1 MRNQVFKKLFSVL
14 LALIMVAGLL
24 PASAMA
30 GGWGAMDVDTTP
42 ELTETEQPTESA
54 EPTAPAETETPEV
67 TEVPEPMPENPA
79 ATVESTQGEPTEEI
93 TIAPVN
99 EVAAQA
105 NGVTTVIAGS
115 DFQNKSGDGSG
126 KVVVQN
132 IIQSMIHGGITS
144 VDGFLFAGDY
154 WIDMIP
160 NKDDTA
166 MLGHVN
172 SLRYAVKEK
181 YTNLTYDNMVCIQG
195 NHDQVT
201 PDPNKNGLSKSG
213 AHDAEKY
220 GVYVI
225 NEDDYMWNNSDE
237 ATIKKT
243 AEALGDYLDEKVTAG
258 YGKPIFVVSHLP
270 LHYSMRTRNDGDG
283 MYANYLFD
291 VMNEAGASGLNIIF
305 LYGHDHS
312 NGWDDYLGGSAVYLA
327 KGDQINIAQASKTE
341 FNVETLNFT
350 YMNAGFTGYY
360 ENHNGA
366 DDKLTMTVF
375 HIEDNK
381 VTVQRFDANGE
392 HNLKSR
398 GVTNSYKNESGYAPN
413 TTVYA
418 SPKTITLSTVT
429 PQVTVSNGNVSVTAP
444 GLTGVTVT
452 KKTVPVDTS
461 KYSAYVSYDIAPV
474 GYTQGNTATVT
485 ITLDEND
492 GFDASRKVTVIDQ
505 TGTNPNQTVSIVN
518 GAVTFTTNHFSTY
531 DIAQEALAETTE
543 RTYTR
548 VTSLDELVSGGQY
561 LLIVNEG
568 TDYFMLPESVSKES
582 GTRVGF
588 NIEATTAAGGNTITG
603 DYSAKEWTI
612 TASGSD
618 WILSAAS
625 GNAYFANTDG
635 TRAQAVFSTTN
646 NTKFTIAGSAD
657 NFTFKSG
664 NYAFD
669 HSSAGVINGY
679 NKTPST
685 MFYIYRLTSSGSVD
699 PSGGDWVTISDGQG
713 KTIFRLVDQLT
724 AGKKYLIVNSGS
736 AGSANAV
743 NLNNKDINSASV
755 TIIADSKGNYY
766 IEAPANTA
774 QWTYTKAGKFQNV
787 SSTDGYLRGDSDGD
801 SLRTNTNPDKSQ
813 TTWSYNTNNG
823 LYENSKNRYISS
835 SFKMLSSGSS
845 SNRVYIYEEATLE
858 TSAEYA
864 KLTGSLTYT
873 VAPGTSAEDAL
884 AAVKAGIDVVKS
896 SDKTNE
902 TTLPDDDANIT
913 WTLDSSYQGE
923 AGEYAVTITYKNK
936 VLGTATVIVP
946 ALTVTNIEVTPM
958 EGTVKAGA
966 SNYAKTGSKLTVTY
980 SDGSTRTLDV
990 TLGMLSGDFNKNVE
1004 GDYTGLT
1011 VTYGG
1016 KTVTDYT
1023 LHVTAKT
1030 ENDYPEYPNEGSV
1043 RVEKTGQGV
1052 DFQKTGVAKIELS
1065 TTGVPMSKGVDVILM
1080 LDTSSS
1086 MGNTIDGTTRLEV
1099 LRQSVANMLATFNT
1113 PDATTGVVPDIR
1125 VAIADFNGY
1134 EVSNTNSPIYL
1145 DSKDHL
1151 TGDTIRDGKNSAK
1164 VYTGTENY
1172 TSGAFVAASTYNTAA
1187 KCTELVNSITTA
1199 SGTNY
1204 DAAFYYSYQL
1214 GQAITDANN
1223 TAGEERDLYV
1233 VFMSDGAPFQ
1243 YNGFS
1248 ANSDKSAWNN
1258 WLQGTS
1264 NDAESGSHSYFYN
1277 SDSNKNW
1284 WAEAIKGDTG
1294 SQYTVIDKT
1303 KNTTDTNPYMTQVSG
1318 LGAKMYSIGFCL
1330 AQDKQITVA
1339 SMENVL
1345 QKIATDSSY
1354 YIKADSASDLNN
1366 AFNQIA
1372 TNIKKAGYGAT
1383 FTDVMGE
1390 AYDLKI
1396 TSFTANGETVTPTI
1410 TVSTYQLYKKNEVG
1424 TTVNGVPVTE
1434 AMVGTRKS
1442 DTPAVQETV
1451 TFNGNGTE
1459 AYSSSNPG
1467 VNILT
1472 DSKINAQHFTYDLNT
1487 ETFSWNVGDIT
1498 EDEQV
1503 LSYYVYLTGSMEG
1516 TRAAGSY
1523 PTNKSAVLT
1532 YKNWLDHDAQKDTV
1546 SPVMPWASANV
1557 SYAFYLVDENGT
1569 PVVNQTTGAT
1579 GSFANAVK
1587 VTQPVVYSEVLLNSG
1602 AEVEANIVAQN
1613 ALPAGYELYDADA
1626 TYTVSVRSGDGTGSW
1641 TITKGNSAAATT
1653 YVAQYDPNNSAAVS
1667 NALLSTEVNGGQND
1681 YTHTV
1686 VWFAV
1691 KYQISCVPDA
1701 VVIDFGLPVDIS
1713 VLANDILGEGAAVM
1727 GLAAVGSIPAAQ
1739 GTAELAGGFSPNGYT
1754 GTYGTAT
1761 INGTKVRYTPGS
1773 MKMDNTEKFAYA
1785 AQANLENDQK
1795 YYYSTVTVIPAAN
1808 IYYEDSFVTF
1818 DGAWEPVGQAKD
1830 GITQQE
1836 DRPGQFS
1843 LSAYDANN
1851 VYGFDSAY
1859 TKCTE
1864 YSLGS
1869 ARKVTV
1875 NKTTNDNPPTATFT
1889 FTGTGFDLISLTSNT
1904 TGTILVDVYNGN
1916 AATGEAA
1923 HKWIVDTYY
1932 GYTRTD
1938 AGYNKYTWTK
1948 GEDGKWHVT
1957 KEKVDTLPDGA
1968 VLDGTPV
1975 NSGDVTYSRNYT
1987 WAVTTDTNN
1996 ALYQIPVIRGQG
2008 LEYGTYTVVITP
2020 MFSSVL
2026 DHAGNDSY
2034 DFYLDAVRIYDPAG
2048 KDPSGEIGDAY
2059 AADGEGWPEIIELRN
2074 LLIEK
2079 KSLTEADSNAK
2090 GIVFVDGKDAAEV
2103 TDYTNFGPNNEV
2115 YLAKDQA
2122 IAFKLSVADPSNIAS
2137 IQLAAKS
2144 PNGGATAKV
2153 NADGTATS
2161 IAAATEMYY
2170 TITHRVTWGSG
2181 TAGESNTIVVA
2192 NIGNNILS
2200 LTNIKITYKQQP
2212 TASTQAVAIVDN
2224 EVVEQAPAM
2233 LLSMMGIKDPE
2244 PEPEPE
2250 PEKTFEPDR
2259 FEASWRRN
2267 VMQGRKA
2274 TLTVKTSEDVEAITV
2289 DGQTIRS
2296 YRTRSERVGFGR
2308 RAKRITYREF
2318 TYSMVAQESA
2328 DFSVTAIN
2336 AEGTESEAITARL
2349 TVKTR
2354 PNSMRDMWDWF
2365 KGWF

>member
-115 DFQNKSGDGSG
+115 DFQNPNGNEAGAQTVTSILTKM
-126 KVVVQN
+126 QN
-132 IIQSMIHGGITS
+132 ADYTKA
-144 VDGFLFAGDY
+144 DGFLFCGDY
-154 WIDMIP
+154 DYSTVNNQTRTEAGITAL
-160 NKDDTA
+160 KKAVTGTYSTLADD
-166 MLGHVN
+166 
-172 SLRYAVKEK
+172 R
-181 YTNLTYDNMVCIQG
+181 MVLVEG
-195 NHDQVT
+195 NHDAAAAS
-201 PDPNKNGLSKSG
+201 GLATSG

-270 LHYSMRTRNDGDG
+270 LHYSMRTKNDGDG
-283 MYANYLFD
+283 MYANYIFD
-291 VMNEAGASGLNIIF
+291 VLNEAGAAGLNIIF

-327 KGDQINIAQASKTE
+327 KGDKINIAQASKTV

-366 DDKLTMTVF
+366 DDTLTMTVF
-375 HIEDNK
+375 KITDDT
-381 VTVQRFDANGE
+381 VTVERYDANGK
-392 HNLKSR
+392 HNLKSV
-398 GVTNSYKNESGYAPN
+398 GVTNSYKNEDGYAPN
-413 TTVYA
+413 TTVYEC
-418 SPKTITLSTVT
+418 PQTITLATVT
-429 PQVTVSNGNVSVTAP
+429 PPETVSDGNVSVTAP
-444 GLTGVTVT
+444 SLTGLTAT
-452 KKTVPVDTS
+452 KKDVTFDTS
-461 KYSAYVSYDIAPV
+461 VYSAYVSYDITPA
-474 GYTQGNTATVT
+474 GYTQGNTATVA
-485 ITLDEND
+485 ITLDAED
-492 GFDASRKVTVIDQ
+492 GFDSSRKVTVIDKD
-505 TGTNPNQTVSIVN
+505 GTNSDQTVSIAA
-518 GAVTFTTNHFSTY
+518 GKVTFTTTHFSTY
-531 DIAQEALAETTE
+531 DIAQEALAEPTE

-603 DYSAKEWTI
+603 DYSAKEWKL
-612 TASGSD
+612 TASGSE

-625 GNAYFANTDG
+625 GNAYFANADG

-664 NYAFD
+664 DYAFD

-679 NKTPST
+679 NKNPST
-685 MFYIYRLTSSGSVD
+685 MFYIYRLTSTGTVD

-713 KTIFRLVDQLT
+713 KTIFRLAKSLT
-724 AGKKYLIVNSGS
+724 SGKKYLIVNSGS

-743 NLNNKDINSASV
+743 NLNGKDIISASV
-755 TIIADSKGNYY
+755 TILADGDGNY
-766 IEAPANTA
+766 IEAPATTA
-774 QWTYTKAGKFQNV
+774 QWTYTNADKFQNV
-787 SSTDGYLRGDSDGD
+787 SNTGRYLRGEKNTGD
-801 SLRTNTNPDKSQ
+801 SLK
-813 TTWSYNTNNG
+813 TTKDSSDSRITWRYDTNNG
-823 LYENSKNRYISS
+823 LYETSNNRYIGS

-845 SNRVYIYEEATLE
+845 TNRVYIYEEANLQT
-858 TSAEYA
+858 TAEYA
-864 KLTGSLTYT
+864 KLTGELEYT
-873 VAPGTSAEDAL
+873 VTPGTSAADAL
-884 AAVKAGIDVVKS
+884 AAVKTGIDVVVS
-896 SDKTNE
+896 TDKTNE
-902 TTLPDDDANIT
+902 TTLPDEQVT
-913 WTLDSSYQGE
+913 WTLASNYNGE
-923 AGEYAVTITYKNK
+923 AGEYAVTISYKNK
-936 VLGTATVIVP
+936 VVGTAKVIVP

-980 SDGSTRTLDV
+980 NDGSTRTLDV
-990 TLGMLSGDFNKNVE
+990 TLGMLSGNFNKNEV

-1016 KTVTDYT
+1016 KTVMDYT

-1043 RVEKTGQGV
+1043 RVEKTGQGI
-1052 DFQKTGVAKIELS
+1052 DFQNTGVAKIELS

-1086 MGNTIDGTTRLEV
+1086 MNNTVDGTTRIDV

-1134 EVSNTNSPIYL
+1134 EVNNTNSPLYL
-1145 DSKDHL
+1145 HSSDHL
-1151 TGDTIRDGKNSAK
+1151 TNGTIRDGTNSAK
-1164 VYTGTENY
+1164 VYTGTEDY

-1187 KCTELVNSITTA
+1187 SSTALVNSITTA

-1214 GQAITDANN
+1214 GQAITEANN
-1223 TAGEERDLYV
+1223 TAEEERDLYV

-1243 YNGFS
+1243 YNFFS
-1248 ANSDKSAWNN
+1248 ANSDESAWNN
-1258 WLQGTS
+1258 WLRGTS
-1264 NDAESGSHSYFYN
+1264 NNAASGSHRYFYN

-1303 KNTTDTNPYMTQVSG
+1303 KNTAGTNPYKTQVSG

-1330 AQDKQITVA
+1330 AIDKEITVA

-1396 TSFTANGETVTPTI
+1396 TSFTANNKAVNPTI

-1424 TTVNGVPVTE
+1424 TTVNGVTVTE
-1434 AMVGTRKS
+1434 TMVGTRKS
-1442 DTPAVQETV
+1442 DTPTVQETV
-1451 TFNGNGTE
+1451 TFNADGTA

-1472 DSKINAQHFTYDLNT
+1472 DNKINAKLFTYNLTT

-1516 TRAAGSY
+1516 ERAAGSY

-1532 YKNWLDHDAQKDTV
+1532 YKNWLDHDAQNGTV

-1859 TKCTE
+1859 TACTE

-1869 ARKVTV
+1869 AKKVTV
-1875 NKTTNDNPPTATFT
+1875 NRTTNNNPPTATFT

-1904 TGTILVDVYNGN
+1904 TGTILVDVYNGKE
-1916 AATGEAA
+1916 ASVEAA

-1938 AGYNKYTWTK
+1938 AGYNKYTWTI
-1948 GEDGKWHVT
+1948 GADGKWHVT

-1987 WAVTTDTNN
+1987 WKVTTDTNN

-2020 MFSSVL
+2020 KYSSAR
-2026 DHAGNDSY
+2026 DHAGKGSY

-2048 KDPSGEIGDAY
+2048 KNPDGEIGDAY
-2059 AADGEGWPEIIELRN
+2059 KADGEGWPEIIELRN

-2090 GIVFVDGKDAAEV
+2090 GIVFVDGKDAAEL

-2153 NADGTATS
+2153 NADGTETPIAT
-2161 IAAATEMYY
+2161 ATEMYY

-2212 TASTQAVAIVDN
+2212 TANTQAVAIVDN

-2250 PEKTFEPDR
+2250 PEETFEPDR
-2259 FEASWRRN
+2259 FEASWSRN

-2296 YRTRSERVGFGR
+2296 YRTRTERVGFGR
-2308 RAKRITYREF
+2308 YAKRMTYREF
-2318 TYSMVAQESA
+2318 TYSMVAQETA

-2336 AEGTESEAITARL
+2336 AEGTESEAIIARL
-2349 TVKTR
+2349 TVQKR
-2354 PNSMRDMWDWF
+2354 PESIRDVWNWF

>member
-1 MRNQVFKKLFSVL
+1 
-14 LALIMVAGLL
+14 
-24 PASAMA
+24 
-30 GGWGAMDVDTTP
+30 MDVETTP
-42 ELTETEQPTESA
+42 VPTETVQQPESA
-54 EPTAPAETETPEV
+54 EPTAPTETETPEV
-67 TEVPEPMPENPA
+67 TEVPESTPENPA

-105 NGVTTVIAGS
+105 NGVTTVIACS
-115 DFQNKSGDGSG
+115 DFQYPGTNGQGDDEGG
-126 KVVVQN
+126 AQIVKN
-132 IIQSMIHGGITS
+132 ILNVIKNNGITNA
-144 VDGFLFAGDY
+144 DGFICAGDY
-154 WIDMIP
+154 SYGYST
-160 NKDDTA
+160 NADT
-166 MLGHVN
+166 LKTHLDYLKN
-172 SLRYAVKEK
+172 AVESI
-181 YTNLTYDNMVCIQG
+181 YGLDLNEVYVQG

-213 AHDAEKY
+213 AHDTNAY

-225 NEDDYMWNNSDE
+225 NEDDYMWASNASHSSTSYSGMSAE
-237 ATIKKT
+237 AIVKQTAANLKTYLDAKT
-243 AEALGDYLDEKVTAG
+243 AEKYD
-258 YGKPIFVVSHLP
+258 KPIFVVSHLP
-270 LHYSMRTRNDGDG
+270 LHYSMRTRNDGDC
-283 MYANYLFD
+283 MYANLIFD
-291 VMNEAGASGLNIIF
+291 VLNTAGNNGLNIIF
-305 LYGHDHS
+305 MYGHDHS
-312 NGWDDYLGGSAVYLA
+312 NGWDDYLGGSCVYLA
-327 KGDQINIAQASKTE
+327 KGSSINIAQSSRTNFKTE
-341 FNVETLNFT
+341 TLKFT

-360 ENHNGA
+360 ENWNRA
-366 DDKLTMTVF
+366 DNTLTMTVF
-375 HIEDNK
+375 QIYGDRVE
-381 VTVQRFDANGE
+381 VSRYSANGI
-392 HNLKSR
+392 HNLKCI
-398 GVTNSYKNESGYAPN
+398 GVTNHYKYESGY
-413 TTVYA
+413 
-418 SPKTITLSTVT
+418 SPDTSIVESPATITLTTVADVPAIVIDGKPVSTCSVDKAKNAELTLSAQNFTENVTWRSSEETVATVDNSGKVTLLKAGTTFITATDGMNSASIELTVT
-429 PQVTVSNGNVSVTAP
+429 DSN
-444 GLTGVTVT
+444 
-452 KKTVPVDTS
+452 
-461 KYSAYVSYDIAPV
+461 
-474 GYTQGNTATVT
+474 
-485 ITLDEND
+485 
-492 GFDASRKVTVIDQ
+492 
-505 TGTNPNQTVSIVN
+505 
-518 GAVTFTTNHFSTY
+518 AVK
-531 DIAQEALAETTE
+531 TE

-548 VTSLDELVSGGQY
+548 VTSTDE
-561 LLIVNEG
+561 IVN
-568 TDYFMLPESVSKES
+568 D
-582 GTRVGF
+582 
-588 NIEATTAAGGNTITG
+588 ADGN
-603 DYSAKEWTI
+603 
-612 TASGSD
+612 
-618 WILSAAS
+618 
-625 GNAYFANTDG
+625 
-635 TRAQAVFSTTN
+635 
-646 NTKFTIAGSAD
+646 
-657 NFTFKSG
+657 
-664 NYAFD
+664 
-669 HSSAGVINGY
+669 
-679 NKTPST
+679 
-685 MFYIYRLTSSGSVD
+685 
-699 PSGGDWVTISDGQG
+699 GQ
-713 KTIFRLVDQLT
+713 
-724 AGKKYLIVNSGS
+724 KYLIVLSD
-736 AGSANAV
+736 ANQFMEHNVIACAQ
-743 NLNNKDINSASV
+743 NKRFGFALTDTGIDNIS
-755 TIIADSKGNYY
+755 
-766 IEAPANTA
+766 
-774 QWTYTKAGKFQNV
+774 NV
-787 SSTDGYLRGDSDGD
+787 SEI
-801 SLRTNTNPDKSQ
+801 K
-813 TTWSYNTNNG
+813 
-823 LYENSKNRYISS
+823 
-835 SFKMLSSGSS
+835 
-845 SNRVYIYEEATLE
+845 
-858 TSAEYA
+858 
-864 KLTGSLTYT
+864 
-873 VAPGTSAEDAL
+873 
-884 AAVKAGIDVVKS
+884 
-896 SDKTNE
+896 
-902 TTLPDDDANIT
+902 
-913 WTLDSSYQGE
+913 
-923 AGEYAVTITYKNK
+923 
-936 VLGTATVIVP
+936 
-946 ALTVTNIEVTPM
+946 
-958 EGTVKAGA
+958 
-966 SNYAKTGSKLTVTY
+966 
-980 SDGSTRTLDV
+980 
-990 TLGMLSGDFNKNVE
+990 
-1004 GDYTGLT
+1004 GDYTSHEWILKKEGESSWTLSDGTSYAKFVSYLNRVKADLVESSGDEYTIKLVEGSNTFTFTDKTYSGGVYSFNHNTSTSTHLINGYEGNAATFYIYKLT
-1011 VTYGG
+1011 SEGTTEAVEETRTRRVVVGGTWNDTISGWNYKNNNVEVISNEGVVSCVVSGIDGTTTPGTTTPASTNVSFTGIKPGVATVKVGHVTYIITVYD
-1016 KTVTDYT
+1016 KTQ
-1023 LHVTAKT
+1023 LS
-1030 ENDYPEYPNEGSV
+1030 DYPEYPDPGSV
-1043 RVEKTGQGV
+1043 RVEKSGTGV
-1052 DFQKTGVAKIELS
+1052 DFQDTGVAKIELS
-1065 TTGVPMSKGVDVILM
+1065 TTGVPMEKGVDVILM

-1086 MGNTIDGTTRLEV
+1086 MKYDVNGDDVGENDSSSRIYI

-1113 PDATTGVVPDIR
+1113 PNANNTIPDIR
-1125 VAIADFNGY
+1125 IAIADFNGY

-1773 MKMDNTEKFAYA
+1773 MTMNNVDKFAYA
-1785 AQANLENDQK
+1785 AKASDGM

-1808 IYYEDSFVTF
+1808 IYYEDSFVEF
-1818 DGAWEPVGQAKD
+1818 KGEWKPVGNEPN

-1836 DRPGQFS
+1836 DRPGKFS

-1875 NKTTNDNPPTATFT
+1875 NSATNANPPTATFT
-1889 FTGTGFDLISLTSNT
+1889 FKGTGFDLISLTSNT

-1938 AGYNKYTWTK
+1938 DGYNKYTWTK

-2026 DHAGNDSY
+2026 DHAGNGRY

-2079 KSLTEADSNAK
+2079 KSLTEADSDAN
-2090 GIVFVDGKDAAEV
+2090 GIVFVDGKAAAEV

-2161 IAAATEMYY
+2161 IATATEMYY

-2181 TAGESNTIVVA
+2181 TDGQSNTIVVA

-2259 FEASWRRN
+2259 FEASWSRN

-2318 TYSMVAQESA
+2318 TYSMVAQETA

>member
-132 IIQSMIHGGITS
+132 IIQSMIDGGITS

-172 SLRYAVKEK
+172 SLRDAVKEK

-213 AHDAEKY
+213 AHDTNAY

-225 NEDDYMWNNSDE
+225 NEDDYMWASNASHSSTSYSGMSAE
-237 ATIKKT
+237 AIVKQTAANLKTYLDAKT
-243 AEALGDYLDEKVTAG
+243 AEKYD
-258 YGKPIFVVSHLP
+258 KPIFVVSHLP
-270 LHYSMRTRNDGDG
+270 LHYSMRTRNDGDC
-283 MYANYLFD
+283 MYANLIFD
-291 VMNEAGASGLNIIF
+291 VLNTAGNNGLNIIF
-305 LYGHDHS
+305 MYGHDHS
-312 NGWDDYLGGSAVYLA
+312 NGWDDYLGGSCVYLA
-327 KGDQINIAQASKTE
+327 KGSSINIAQSSQTNFKTE
-341 FNVETLNFT
+341 TLKFT

-360 ENHNGA
+360 ENRNSA
-366 DDKLTMTVF
+366 DNTLTMTVF
-375 HIEDNK
+375 QIYGDRVE
-381 VTVQRFDANGE
+381 VSRYSANGI
-392 HNLKSR
+392 HKLKCK
-398 GVTNSYKNESGYAPN
+398 GVTNQYKGESGY
-413 TTVYA
+413 
-418 SPKTITLSTVT
+418 SPDTSIVESPATITLTTVADVPAIVIDGKPVSTCSVDKAKNAELTLSAQNFTGTVT
-429 PQVTVSNGNVSVTAP
+429 WSSSEETVATVDNG
-444 GLTGVTVT
+444 TVT
-452 KKTVPVDTS
+452 LHKAGTTT
-461 KYSAYVSYDIAPV
+461 I
-474 GYTQGNTATVT
+474 TATDGMNSASIELTVT
-485 ITLDEND
+485 DSN
-492 GFDASRKVTVIDQ
+492 
-505 TGTNPNQTVSIVN
+505 
-518 GAVTFTTNHFSTY
+518 AVK
-531 DIAQEALAETTE
+531 TE

-548 VTSLDELVSGGQY
+548 VTSTSDIEDGKQY
-561 LLIVNEG
+561 LIIYNSD
-568 TDYFMLPESVSKES
+568 TDYFMQPLVKTENNR
-582 GTRVGF
+582 TGF
-588 NIEATTAAGGNTITG
+588 TLISTTVAEPDEITG
-603 DYSAKEWTI
+603 KEYINYEWTL
-612 TASGSD
+612 TK
-618 WILSAAS
+618 S
-625 GNAYFANTDG
+625 GNGWLLGSGDRYAKLTNTGVSNQKVTATLESSGD
-635 TRAQAVFSTTN
+635 VFV
-646 NTKFTIAGSAD
+646 IDVSAD
-657 NFTFKSG
+657 SYTFKSG
-664 NYAFD
+664 SYYLNYNSGGFL
-669 HSSAGVINGY
+669 INGY
-679 NKTPST
+679 ADNPAH
-685 MFYIYRLTSSGSVD
+685 FYIYKLTSEGTTEPVEETRTRRVAVGGTYKDPNQIDGYYPDYEIVD
-699 PSGGDWVTISDGQG
+699 GEGFVNVTVIATNEQVSEPTYVGNKSLTIDENNRPGNSTEWTLSSYLHKKNDTYYPVYYRYYKKDDDKYRYRIAYYNGKNYITLANGKESATQNNLYEKTSDG
-713 KTIFRLVDQLT
+713 TT
-724 AGKKYLIVNSGS
+724 TP
-736 AGSANAV
+736 
-743 NLNNKDINSASV
+743 AS
-755 TIIADSKGNYY
+755 T
-766 IEAPANTA
+766 
-774 QWTYTKAGKFQNV
+774 NV
-787 SSTDGYLRGDSDGD
+787 SFTGIQPGVATVKVGHV
-801 SLRTNTNPDKSQ
+801 T
-813 TTWSYNTNNG
+813 
-823 LYENSKNRYISS
+823 YIIT
-835 SFKMLSSGSS
+835 
-845 SNRVYIYEEATLE
+845 VY
-858 TSAEYA
+858 
-864 KLTGSLTYT
+864 
-873 VAPGTSAEDAL
+873 
-884 AAVKAGIDVVKS
+884 
-896 SDKTNE
+896 DKT
-902 TTLPDDDANIT
+902 
-913 WTLDSSYQGE
+913 Q
-923 AGEYAVTITYKNK
+923 
-936 VLGTATVIVP
+936 
-946 ALTVTNIEVTPM
+946 
-958 EGTVKAGA
+958 
-966 SNYAKTGSKLTVTY
+966 
-980 SDGSTRTLDV
+980 
-990 TLGMLSGDFNKNVE
+990 LS
-1004 GDYTGLT
+1004 
-1011 VTYGG
+1011 
-1016 KTVTDYT
+1016 
-1023 LHVTAKT
+1023 
-1030 ENDYPEYPNEGSV
+1030 DYPEYPDPGSV
-1043 RVEKTGQGV
+1043 RVEKSGTGV
-1052 DFQKTGVAKIELS
+1052 DFQDTGVAKIELS
-1065 TTGVPMSKGVDVILM
+1065 TTGVPMEKGVDVILM

-1086 MGNTIDGTTRLEV
+1086 MNDEVDGTTRISV
-1099 LRQSVANMLATFNT
+1099 LRESVANMLATFNT
-1113 PDATTGVVPDIR
+1113 PNANNTIPDIR
-1125 VAIADFNGY
+1125 IAIADFNGY
-1134 EVSNTNSPIYL
+1134 YYERSDGPLWL
-1145 DSKDHL
+1145 DTKDHL
-1151 TGDTIRDGKNSAK
+1151 TGGSIREGSSNKAQ
-1164 VYTGTENY
+1164 VYTGDKTY
-1172 TSGAFVAASTYNTAA
+1172 TAGAFVDASSYNTDE
-1187 KCTELVNSITTA
+1187 KRRTLVSSITTS

-1204 DAAFYYSYQL
+1204 DQAFYNAYQL
-1214 GQAITDANN
+1214 GQAITN
-1223 TAGEERDLYV
+1223 TNEEERDLYV

-1248 ANSDKSAWNN
+1248 SQSGSNNESGAELWNN
-1258 WLQGTS
+1258 WLQGTD
-1264 NDAESGSHSYFYN
+1264 NNAAEGSHSYFYN
-1277 SDSNKNW
+1277 GDGNKNR
-1284 WAEAIKGDTG
+1284 WAEAIKGDTKT
-1294 SQYTVIDKT
+1294 QFTVIDKT
-1303 KNTTDTNPYMTQVSG
+1303 STENFGDYKYMKQVNG

-1330 AQDKQITVA
+1330 ADDGKITVA
-1339 SMENVL
+1339 TMENVL
-1345 QKIATDSSY
+1345 QKIATDTTNY
-1354 YIKADSASDLNN
+1354 YYNVNTAAGLNRAFTQIASD
-1366 AFNQIA
+1366 
-1372 TNIKKAGYGAT
+1372 IKKAGYGAV
-1383 FTDVMGE
+1383 FTDKMGSE
-1390 AYDLKI
+1390 YDLKLTPFDTKDGSSTI
-1396 TSFTANGETVTPTI
+1396 NPTI
-1410 TVSTYQLYKKNEVG
+1410 TVSVYPLYKQSDVDAGIIAKDKI
-1424 TTVNGVPVTE
+1424 
-1434 AMVGTRKS
+1434 GTRKS
-1442 DTPAVQETV
+1442 DTPNVVETV
-1451 TFNGNGTE
+1451 RFSKDGKQ
-1459 AYSSSNPG
+1459 AYSDKVNNG
-1467 VNILT
+1467 ATNILT
-1472 DSKINAQHFTYDLNT
+1472 DDKINAVNFTYDLKN
-1487 ETFSWNVGDIT
+1487 ETFTWNVGDIT
-1498 EDEQV
+1498 EDEKV
-1503 LSYYVYLTGSMEG
+1503 LTYYVYLTGSMEG
-1516 TRAAGSY
+1516 TRSAGSY
-1523 PTNKSAVLT
+1523 PTNESAVLN
-1532 YKNWLDHDAQKDTV
+1532 YKNYLEHDAHKDTV
-1546 SPVMPWASANV
+1546 SPEMPWKSATV
-1557 SYAFYLVDENGT
+1557 SYAFYLVDVNGNPISSNGT
-1569 PVVNQTTGAT
+1569 VVP
-1579 GSFANAVK
+1579 FAEAYRL
-1587 VTQPVVYSEVLLNSG
+1587 TQPVVYSKVLLNSG
-1602 AEVEANIVAQN
+1602 TDIAANVVAKD
-1613 ALPAGYELYDADA
+1613 ALPTGYKLYDAA
-1626 TYTVSVRSGDGTGSW
+1626 AGYTIRVNSGTGGGSW
-1641 TITKGNSAAATT
+1641 TIAKGANVAATT
-1653 YVAQYDPNNSAAVS
+1653 YVADYGTTGTTAPTNEVYSNN
-1667 NALLSTEVNGGQND
+1667 VNSGNND
-1681 YTHTV
+1681 YTHTT

-1691 KYQISCVPDA
+1691 RYIVSAVPDS

-1713 VLANDILGEGAAVM
+1713 VLANDLLGEGAAVA
-1727 GLAAVGSIPAAQ
+1727 GVGDVSAI
-1739 GTAELAGGFSPNGYT
+1739 TSTT
-1754 GTYGTAT
+1754 GTNTIAAGFGNTHEGSFGTAT
-1761 INGTKVRYTPGS
+1761 VNGSKVCYTPS
-1773 MKMDNTEKFAYA
+1773 CMTMNNVDKFAYA
-1785 AQANLENDQK
+1785 AKASDGK

-1808 IYYEDSFVTF
+1808 IYYEDSFVEF
-1818 DGAWEPVGQAKD
+1818 KGEWKPVGNEPN

-1836 DRPGQFS
+1836 DRPGKFS

-1904 TGTILVDVYNGN
+1904 TGTILVDVYNSN
-1916 AATGEAA
+1916 EAIGEAA

-1932 GYTRTD
+1932 GYMRTD
-1938 AGYNKYTWTK
+1938 DGYNKYTWTK

-1975 NSGDVTYSRNYT
+1975 NSGDVTYSRNYK
-1987 WAVTTDTNN
+1987 WAVTKDTDN

-2026 DHAGNDSY
+2026 DHAGNGRY

-2079 KSLTEADSNAK
+2079 KSLTEADSDAN
-2090 GIVFVDGKDAAEV
+2090 GIVFVDGKAAAEV

-2161 IAAATEMYY
+2161 IATATEMYY

-2181 TAGESNTIVVA
+2181 TDGQSNTIVVA

-2244 PEPEPE
+2244 SEPEPE

>member
-99 EVAAQA
+99 EVVAQA

-132 IIQSMIHGGITS
+132 IIQSMIDGGITS

-172 SLRYAVKEK
+172 SLRDAVKEK

-213 AHDAEKY
+213 AHDTNAY

-225 NEDDYMWNNSDE
+225 NEDDYMWASNASHSSTSYSGMSAE
-237 ATIKKT
+237 AIVKQTAANLKTYLDAKT
-243 AEALGDYLDEKVTAG
+243 AEKYD
-258 YGKPIFVVSHLP
+258 KPIFVVSHLP
-270 LHYSMRTRNDGDG
+270 LHYSMRTRNDGDC
-283 MYANYLFD
+283 MYANLIFD
-291 VMNEAGASGLNIIF
+291 VLNTAGNNGLNIIF
-305 LYGHDHS
+305 MYGHDHS
-312 NGWDDYLGGSAVYLA
+312 NGWDDYLGGSCVYLA
-327 KGDQINIAQASKTE
+327 KGSSINIAQSSQTNFKTE
-341 FNVETLNFT
+341 TLKFT

-360 ENHNGA
+360 ENRNSA
-366 DDKLTMTVF
+366 DNTLTMTVF
-375 HIEDNK
+375 QIYGDRVE
-381 VTVQRFDANGE
+381 VSRYSANGI
-392 HNLKSR
+392 HKLKCK
-398 GVTNSYKNESGYAPN
+398 GVTNQYKGESGY
-413 TTVYA
+413 
-418 SPKTITLSTVT
+418 SPDTSIVESPATITLTTVADVPAIVIDGKPVSTCSVDKAKNAELTLSAQNFTGTVT
-429 PQVTVSNGNVSVTAP
+429 WSSSEETVATVDNG
-444 GLTGVTVT
+444 TVT
-452 KKTVPVDTS
+452 LHKAGTTT
-461 KYSAYVSYDIAPV
+461 I
-474 GYTQGNTATVT
+474 TATDGMNSASIELTVT
-485 ITLDEND
+485 DSN
-492 GFDASRKVTVIDQ
+492 
-505 TGTNPNQTVSIVN
+505 
-518 GAVTFTTNHFSTY
+518 AVK
-531 DIAQEALAETTE
+531 TE

-548 VTSLDELVSGGQY
+548 VTSTSDIEDGKQY
-561 LLIVNEG
+561 LIIYNSD
-568 TDYFMLPESVSKES
+568 TDYFMQPLVKTENNR
-582 GTRVGF
+582 TGF
-588 NIEATTAAGGNTITG
+588 TLISTTVAEPDEITG
-603 DYSAKEWTI
+603 KEYINYEWTL
-612 TASGSD
+612 TK
-618 WILSAAS
+618 S
-625 GNAYFANTDG
+625 GNGWLLGSGDRYAKLTNTGVSNQKVTATLESSGD
-635 TRAQAVFSTTN
+635 VFV
-646 NTKFTIAGSAD
+646 IDVSAD
-657 NFTFKSG
+657 SYTFKSG
-664 NYAFD
+664 SYYLNYNSGGFL
-669 HSSAGVINGY
+669 INGY
-679 NKTPST
+679 ADNPAH
-685 MFYIYRLTSSGSVD
+685 FYIYKLTSEGTTEPVEETRTRRVAVGGTYKDPNQIDGYYPDYEIVD
-699 PSGGDWVTISDGQG
+699 GEGFVNVTVIATNEQVSEPTYVGNKSLTIDENNRPGNSTEWTLSSYLHKKNDTYYPVYYRYYKKDDDKYRYRIAYYNGKNYITLANGKESATQNNLYEKTSDG
-713 KTIFRLVDQLT
+713 TT
-724 AGKKYLIVNSGS
+724 TP
-736 AGSANAV
+736 
-743 NLNNKDINSASV
+743 AS
-755 TIIADSKGNYY
+755 T
-766 IEAPANTA
+766 
-774 QWTYTKAGKFQNV
+774 NV
-787 SSTDGYLRGDSDGD
+787 SFTGIQPGVATVKVGHV
-801 SLRTNTNPDKSQ
+801 T
-813 TTWSYNTNNG
+813 
-823 LYENSKNRYISS
+823 YIIT
-835 SFKMLSSGSS
+835 
-845 SNRVYIYEEATLE
+845 VY
-858 TSAEYA
+858 
-864 KLTGSLTYT
+864 
-873 VAPGTSAEDAL
+873 
-884 AAVKAGIDVVKS
+884 
-896 SDKTNE
+896 DKT
-902 TTLPDDDANIT
+902 
-913 WTLDSSYQGE
+913 Q
-923 AGEYAVTITYKNK
+923 
-936 VLGTATVIVP
+936 
-946 ALTVTNIEVTPM
+946 
-958 EGTVKAGA
+958 
-966 SNYAKTGSKLTVTY
+966 
-980 SDGSTRTLDV
+980 
-990 TLGMLSGDFNKNVE
+990 LS
-1004 GDYTGLT
+1004 
-1011 VTYGG
+1011 
-1016 KTVTDYT
+1016 
-1023 LHVTAKT
+1023 
-1030 ENDYPEYPNEGSV
+1030 DYPEYPDPGSV
-1043 RVEKTGQGV
+1043 RVEKSGTGV
-1052 DFQKTGVAKIELS
+1052 DFQDTGVAKIELS
-1065 TTGVPMSKGVDVILM
+1065 TTGVPMEKGVDVILM

-1086 MGNTIDGTTRLEV
+1086 MNDEVDGTTRISV
-1099 LRQSVANMLATFNT
+1099 LRESVANMLATFNT
-1113 PDATTGVVPDIR
+1113 PNANNTIPDIR
-1125 VAIADFNGY
+1125 IAIADFNGY
-1134 EVSNTNSPIYL
+1134 YYERSDGPLWL
-1145 DSKDHL
+1145 DTKDHL
-1151 TGDTIRDGKNSAK
+1151 TGGSIREGSSNKAQ
-1164 VYTGTENY
+1164 VYTGDKTY
-1172 TSGAFVAASTYNTAA
+1172 TAGAFVDASSYNTDE
-1187 KCTELVNSITTA
+1187 KRRTLVSSITTS

-1204 DAAFYYSYQL
+1204 DQAFYNAYQL
-1214 GQAITDANN
+1214 GQAITN
-1223 TAGEERDLYV
+1223 TNEEERDLYV

-1248 ANSDKSAWNN
+1248 SQSGSNNESGAELWNN
-1258 WLQGTS
+1258 WLQGTD
-1264 NDAESGSHSYFYN
+1264 NNAAEGSHSYFYN
-1277 SDSNKNW
+1277 GDGNKNR
-1284 WAEAIKGDTG
+1284 WAEAIKGDTKT
-1294 SQYTVIDKT
+1294 QFTVIDKT
-1303 KNTTDTNPYMTQVSG
+1303 STENFGDYKYMKQVNG

-1330 AQDKQITVA
+1330 ADDGKITVA
-1339 SMENVL
+1339 TMENVL
-1345 QKIATDSSY
+1345 QKIATDTTNY
-1354 YIKADSASDLNN
+1354 YYNVNTAAGLNRAFTQIASD
-1366 AFNQIA
+1366 
-1372 TNIKKAGYGAT
+1372 IKKAGYGAV
-1383 FTDVMGE
+1383 FTDKMGSE
-1390 AYDLKI
+1390 YDLKLTPFDTKDGSSTI
-1396 TSFTANGETVTPTI
+1396 NPTI
-1410 TVSTYQLYKKNEVG
+1410 TVSVYPLYKQSDVDAGIIAKDKI
-1424 TTVNGVPVTE
+1424 
-1434 AMVGTRKS
+1434 GTRKS
-1442 DTPAVQETV
+1442 DTPNVVETV
-1451 TFNGNGTE
+1451 RFSKDGKQ
-1459 AYSSSNPG
+1459 AYSDKVNNG
-1467 VNILT
+1467 ATNILT
-1472 DSKINAQHFTYDLNT
+1472 DDKINAVNFTYDLKN
-1487 ETFSWNVGDIT
+1487 ETFTWNVGDIT
-1498 EDEQV
+1498 EDEKV
-1503 LSYYVYLTGSMEG
+1503 LTYYVYLTGSMEG
-1516 TRAAGSY
+1516 TRSAGSY
-1523 PTNKSAVLT
+1523 PTNESAVLN
-1532 YKNWLDHDAQKDTV
+1532 YKNYLDHDAHKDTV
-1546 SPVMPWASANV
+1546 SPEMPWKSATV
-1557 SYAFYLVDENGT
+1557 SYAFYLVDVNGNPISSNGT
-1569 PVVNQTTGAT
+1569 VVP
-1579 GSFANAVK
+1579 FAEAYRL
-1587 VTQPVVYSEVLLNSG
+1587 TQPVVYSKVLLNSG
-1602 AEVEANIVAQN
+1602 TDIAANVVAKD
-1613 ALPAGYELYDADA
+1613 ALPTGYKLYDAA
-1626 TYTVSVRSGDGTGSW
+1626 AGYTIRVNSGTGGGSW
-1641 TITKGNSAAATT
+1641 TIAKGANVAATT
-1653 YVAQYDPNNSAAVS
+1653 YVADYGTTGTTAPTNEVYSNN
-1667 NALLSTEVNGGQND
+1667 VNSGNND
-1681 YTHTV
+1681 YTHTT

-1691 KYQISCVPDA
+1691 RYIVSAVPDS

-1713 VLANDILGEGAAVM
+1713 VLANDLLGEGAAVA
-1727 GLAAVGSIPAAQ
+1727 GVGDVSAI
-1739 GTAELAGGFSPNGYT
+1739 TSTT
-1754 GTYGTAT
+1754 GTNTIAAGFGNTHEGSFGTAT
-1761 INGTKVRYTPGS
+1761 VNGSKVCYTPS
-1773 MKMDNTEKFAYA
+1773 CMTMNNVDKFAYA
-1785 AQANLENDQK
+1785 AKASDGK

-1808 IYYEDSFVTF
+1808 IYYEDSFVEF
-1818 DGAWEPVGQAKD
+1818 KGEWKPVGNEPN

-1836 DRPGQFS
+1836 DRPGKFS

-1904 TGTILVDVYNGN
+1904 TGTILVDVYNSN
-1916 AATGEAA
+1916 EAIGEAA

-1932 GYTRTD
+1932 GYMRTD
-1938 AGYNKYTWTK
+1938 DGYNKYTWTK

-1975 NSGDVTYSRNYT
+1975 NSGDVTYSRNYK
-1987 WAVTTDTNN
+1987 WAVTKDTDN

-2026 DHAGNDSY
+2026 DHAGNGRY

-2079 KSLTEADSNAK
+2079 KSLTEADSDAN
-2090 GIVFVDGKDAAEV
+2090 GIVFVDGKAAAEV

-2161 IAAATEMYY
+2161 IATATEMYY

-2181 TAGESNTIVVA
+2181 TDGQSNTIVVA

-2244 PEPEPE
+2244 SEPEPE